1 MDRSFIKSR
10 VKAIEPGLIEIRRDL
25 HRHPELSNREF
36 RTAEKV
42 AGFLG
47 RLGLQ
52 VQTGI
57 AKTGVVAL
65 LEGASPGPT
74 VAIRADMDALPIQEV
89 NDVPYKS
96 VNDGVKHACG
106 HDVHTTVALGVAE
119 TLSGLR
125 DRL

>member
-1 MDRSFIKSR
+1 
-10 VKAIEPGLIEIRRDL
+10 
-25 HRHPELSNREF
+25 
-36 RTAEKV
+36 
-42 AGFLG
+42 
-47 RLGLQ
+47 
-52 VQTGI
+52 
-57 AKTGVVAL
+57 
-65 LEGASPGPT
+65 PT

-125 DRL
+125 DRLRGSVKFIFQPAEEGPPAGETGGASLMLEEGVLSNPLEAIFGLQDRKSTRLNSSHSPISH